1 MKKYHLDFFYHYVL
15 IQGKCVKVIYIYFFV
30 GKFTNVVAKWPG
42 STHDSHIFRTSHI
55 GQELEETN
63 FENGALIGDSGYAC
77 LPYLMTL
84 YQEPVTPSQRGFNRA
99 LRTTRSTVERSF
111 GILKRRFHILHGEV
125 RMAPERVCTIT
136 VACCIH
142 HNIAI
147 ENNEPLPDDI
157 EEHPNVDIP
166 FAGVETGQGVRNH
179 IANTYF

>member
-1 MKKYHLDFFYHYVL
+1 M
-15 IQGKCVKVIYIYFFV
+15 
-30 GKFTNVVAKWPG
+30 
-42 STHDSHIFRTSHI
+42 R
-55 GQELEETN
+55 
-63 FENGALIGDSGYAC
+63 C
-77 LPYLMTL
+77 LPSLMTP
-84 YQEPVTPSQRGFNRA
+84 YKEPGTPSQRGFTRA
-99 LRTTRSTVERSF
+99 LRTTRSIIERSF

-136 VACCIH
+136 VACCIL

-166 FAGVETGQGVRNH
+166 FAGVETGQGVKNH